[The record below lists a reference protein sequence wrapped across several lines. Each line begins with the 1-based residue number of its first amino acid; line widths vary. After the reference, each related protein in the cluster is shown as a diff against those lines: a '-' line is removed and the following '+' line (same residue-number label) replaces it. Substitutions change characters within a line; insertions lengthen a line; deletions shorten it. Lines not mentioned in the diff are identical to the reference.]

1 MSNEIPPSLSA
12 YLPGVGHVCQ
22 GCGRVIVDAVETPGE
37 PFRCPD
43 CRGFA
48 PVTDEDEL
56 TRAALTD
63 QEPTGRPTSR
73 SSVWRLVA
81 VIALA
86 VVALT
91 LIFWKW

>member
-22 GCGRVIVDAVETPGE
+22 SCGRVIVDAVETPGE
-37 PFRCPD
+37 PFRCLD
-43 CRGFA
+43 CQA
-48 PVTDEDEL
+48 PAPPSDMDEL

-63 QEPTGRPTSR
+63 QEPSGRPTGR
-73 SSVWRLVA
+73 ASVWRLVV
-81 VIALA
+81 VIGLA
-86 VVALT
+86 VVALA

>member
-37 PFRCPD
+37 PFRCLE
-43 CRGFA
+43 CQNQA
-48 PVTDEDEL
+48 PVSDEDEL
-56 TRAALTD
+56 TRTALSD
-63 QEPTGRPTSR
+63 QEPTAPPTSR
-73 SSVWRLVA
+73 AGVWRLVA

-86 VVALT
+86 VVALA